1 MYGLLKLHKKGVP
14 LRPILSMV
22 NSAQH
27 KLAKFVNDQLCPVL
41 EHFSSY
47 ILKGSFSS
55 FDQIKSITSSYTFM
69 ALFDLKSLYNNVPLD
84 KVVDICVETLHG

>member
-27 KLAKFVNDQLCPVL
+27 KLAKFLNDQLCPVL

-47 ILKGSFSS
+47 VLKDSFS
-55 FDQIKSITSSYTFM
+55 FVDQIKSIASNNTFM
-69 ALFDLKSLYNNVPLD
+69 ASFDVKSFF
-84 KVVDICVETLHG
+84 TR